1 MDAWVRNNTDGGK
14 EETALQATSTATPKN
29 TQGAWK
35 EQFFFKPLE
44 NLFHARPKKPKEHKR
59 GAGRSQIVN
68 YGRKTGMK
76 QPKRLTR
83 NQKELLK
90 KRGMDPKDYMYH
102 SESEKNI
109 VLWRKSERRLVG
121 IAKTEV

>member
-44 NLFHARPKKPKEHKR
+44 NLFHARPKKPKEHKQ
-59 GAGRSQIVN
+59 GAGRSQVVN

-83 NQKELLK
+83 NQNELLK

-102 SESEKNI
+102 SESERDI

-121 IAKTEV
+121 IAKMEV

>member
-44 NLFHARPKKPKEHKR
+44 NLFHARPKKPKEHKQ
-59 GAGRSQIVN
+59 GAGRSQVVN

-102 SESEKNI
+102 SESERNI
-109 VLWRKSERRLVG
+109 VLWRKSERQLVG
-121 IAKTEV
+121 IAKMEV

>member
-14 EETALQATSTATPKN
+14 EETALQATSTATPKH

-35 EQFFFKPLE
+35 EEFFFKPLE
-44 NLFHARPKKPKEHKR
+44 NLFHARPKKPKEHKQ
-59 GAGRSQIVN
+59 GAGRSQVVN

-102 SESEKNI
+102 SESERDI

-121 IAKTEV
+121 IAKMEV

>member
-44 NLFHARPKKPKEHKR
+44 NLFHARPKKPKEHKQ
-59 GAGRSQIVN
+59 GAGRSQVVN

-90 KRGMDPKDYMYH
+90 KRGMDPNDYMYH
-102 SESEKNI
+102 SESERDI

-121 IAKTEV
+121 IAKMEV

>member
-44 NLFHARPKKPKEHKR
+44 NMFHARPKKPKEHKQ
-59 GAGRSQIVN
+59 GAGRSQVVN

-102 SESEKNI
+102 SESERNI
-109 VLWRKSERRLVG
+109 VLWRKSERQLVG

>member
-44 NLFHARPKKPKEHKR
+44 NLFHARPKKPKEHKQ
-59 GAGRSQIVN
+59 GAGRSQVVN

-83 NQKELLK
+83 NQKELLE

-102 SESEKNI
+102 SESERDI

-121 IAKTEV
+121 IAKMEV

>member
-44 NLFHARPKKPKEHKR
+44 NLFHARPKKPKEHKQ
-59 GAGRSQIVN
+59 GAGRSQVVN

-102 SESEKNI
+102 SESKRNI
-109 VLWRKSERRLVG
+109 VLWRKSERQLVG